1 MHPLVR
7 KNLLIFALFA
17 GLFLAIRYL
26 LPLFLPFLLGSIL
39 ALAAEPVVQFLSGK
53 LHLKRWIATGIGVST
68 AFSFLV
74 FLMMV
79 LCAFL
84 LKQLRQLA
92 GILPELES
100 AVRTGMN
107 TASGW
112 LYSLANRTPDGIRV
126 LLTRNLNS
134 FFTGGSALL
143 DRATD
148 FLLRLASGILSQVPN
163 GALGFATG
171 IISSFMISAKL
182 PQIRILFHQ
191 KAILTQFQPAVSALK
206 KLKATLGGWLK
217 AQMKLLA
224 VTFCLVLLGFLLLRI
239 PHSLLWAFLVA
250 LVDAFPILGTGTV
263 LVPWSLISFLQ
274 GERTLAFGLLGLYA
288 GVTVVHSILEPKFLG
303 KQLGLD
309 PLITLAALYAGYRLW
324 GIGGMILS
332 PILAVAAM
340 QLIGP
345 QPDQPSA

>member
-1 MHPLVR
+1 MPPLLR
-7 KNLLIFALFA
+7 KNLLIFAVFA
-17 GLFLAIRYL
+17 GLFLAVRYL

-39 ALAAEPVVQFLSGK
+39 ALAAEPLVQFLSKK

-74 FLMMV
+74 LLMMV

-84 LKQLRQLA
+84 LKELRQLA
-92 GILPELES
+92 GILPELEI
-100 AVRTGMN
+100 ALRAGMN

-112 LYSLANRTPDGIRV
+112 LLSLADRAPDGIRM
-126 LLTRNLNS
+126 LLTQNLNS

-182 PQIRILFHQ
+182 PQIRVFLRQ
-191 KAILTQFQPAVSALK
+191 KAIHAQFQPAVTGLK

-217 AQMKLLA
+217 AQIKLLA
-224 VTFCLVLLGFLLLRI
+224 VTFCLVLLGFLFLRV
-239 PHSLLWAFLVA
+239 PHSLLWSL
-250 LVDAFPILGTGTV
+250 LITMVDAFPILGTGTV

-274 GERTLAFGLLGLYA
+274 GNRALAFGLLGLYA
-288 GVTVVHSILEPKFLG
+288 GVTVVRSVLEPKFLG

-309 PLITLAALYAGYRLW
+309 PLITLAALYVGYRLW

-332 PILAVAAM
+332 PMLAVAAM

-345 QPDQPSA
+345 QPDQSSR